1 MRMAWNKIQ
10 ADKKPAASGTERVIS
25 SCDFTN
31 SSTLW
36 NVVFTVLLIPWR
48 GPKACNYRVI
58 WILFVVSSG
67 GTIALFYIWRL
78 RSHKIMFPSS
88 PQPLQF
94 VSCNHKQVRDMRARE
109 KVKSVASRT
118 CQELREKNQDR
129 SIKSVS
135 KIDWKIQERS
145 IKSVSKVPWKNKNV
159 ASKAFEKLLGKT
171 KSVASKAFQK
181 WRENVNRVASRV
193 FWHAGERTLLALRT
207 PPHPMQKTTTNHRGC
222 KIQSSWG
229 NGCGPKHPPDIG
241 TYQYHPI
248 SNNHNWS

>member
-1 MRMAWNKIQ
+1 MICANRMGAPLEYFRGAWITSYTTLWEFSFKLQCVAVTWACEWRETKSKQI
-10 ADKKPAASGTERVIS
+10 KKPAASGTERVIS

-118 CQELREKNQDR
+118 CQELREK
-129 SIKSVS
+129 IK
-135 KIDWKIQERS
+135 I
-145 IKSVSKVPWKNKNV
+145 V
-159 ASKAFEKLLGKT
+159 ASRASQKLIEKS
-171 KSVASKAFQK
+171 KSVASRACQK
-181 WRENVNRVASRV
+181 FLEKT
-193 FWHAGERTLLALRT
+193 RT
-207 PPHPMQKTTTNHRGC
+207 
-222 KIQSSWG
+222 
-229 NGCGPKHPPDIG
+229 
-241 TYQYHPI
+241 
-248 SNNHNWS
+248 

>member
-1 MRMAWNKIQ
+1 MRVLVQIAVCGRNLGMRMAWYKIQ

-48 GPKACNYRVI
+48 GPKACNYSVI

-67 GTIALFYIWRL
+67 GIIAFFYIWRV

-88 PQPLQF
+88 PQPLQV

-118 CQELREKNQDR
+118 CQELREK
-129 SIKSVS
+129 IK
-135 KIDWKIQERS
+135 I
-145 IKSVSKVPWKNKNV
+145 V
-159 ASKAFEKLLGKT
+159 ASRASQKLIEKS
-171 KSVASKAFQK
+171 KSVASRACQK
-181 WRENVNRVASRV
+181 FLEKT
-193 FWHAGERTLLALRT
+193 RT
-207 PPHPMQKTTTNHRGC
+207 
-222 KIQSSWG
+222 
-229 NGCGPKHPPDIG
+229 
-241 TYQYHPI
+241 
-248 SNNHNWS
+248 